1 MKKLAIFAVLL
12 SMMTISAQAQWFDFS
27 ENTNRAVFG
36 FNTGLVGFKN
46 VTNSNALV
54 PGTWNLSDVGVGLS
68 AAIAGVYVD
77 FVYVSPDH
85 RFDSHIIMGDWDDH
99 SAFVINAGYQIP
111 IYENYVFITPMIGY
125 CRATTGFT
133 EGNNI
138 GIDTETESIY
148 HKYTA
153 VNKYNDFN
161 YGAGLTVVPC
171 KWFEININCTAHAAY
186 AGVSFNIMNYQDR

>member
-27 ENTNRAVFG
+27 ENTNRAVVG

-46 VTNSNALV
+46 VTSSTALV
-54 PGTWNLSDVGVGLS
+54 PETWNLSDIGVGVS
-68 AAIAGVYVD
+68 VAIMGVYVD

-85 RFDSHIIMGDWDDH
+85 RFDSHVIMGNWDDH
-99 SAFVINAGYQIP
+99 SAMTINVGYQIP
-111 IYENYVFITPMIGY
+111 IYRNYVFITPMIGY
-125 CRATTGFT
+125 CRATTGYT

-138 GIDTETESIY
+138 GFDVEAKSIY

-161 YGAGLTVVPC
+161 YGAGLTVAPC
-171 KWFEININCTAHAAY
+171 KWFEINLNCTAHAAT
-186 AGVSFNIMNYQDR
+186 AGIAVNLMNYQD